1 MTMPNVI
8 EFLKTFRDHSE
19 SPYSPVDPPVVAEP
33 VLSMSATEFRDANL
47 AILVRSY
54 LLGEDILIVS
64 NESCKTLYEGDFV
77 TYLPEELTAIYQLS
91 PDFIK
96 KLHRIKKLCDGNILT
111 KGMV

>member
-1 MTMPNVI
+1 MSNVV
-8 EFLKTFRDHSE
+8 EFLRAFRERSATE
-19 SPYSPVDPPVVAEP
+19 RPIVDPPVVTEP
-33 VLSMSATEFRDANL
+33 VLSMSATEFRGANL

-64 NESCKTLYEGDFV
+64 NESCRTLYEGDFV

-91 PDFIK
+91 PGFIK
-96 KLHRIKKLCDGNILT
+96 KVHRIKKLCDGDILS